1 MTRTFAA
8 TARSRIIRRI
18 WPLAVALLLLAGPS
32 GCGGASQTAIPQA
45 AQATT
50 PATSP
55 VPALSPPVTVKEV
68 RSDRDRTASPQAN
81 AGDME
86 VLVRGNNA
94 FALDLYRA
102 LKGGEGNLFYSP
114 FSISQA
120 LAMTLAGARG
130 ETERQMMD
138 TLHYQLPQSRLH
150 ASFNALD
157 QELASRG
164 MNSRNEEDR
173 YFQLNIANAI
183 WGQRGNEFLPDFLDV
198 LAEHYGAGLRPLDF
212 AGNPE
217 ESRLMINDWVS
228 EETGERIKDLLPPG
242 TIDGSTRLVLTNAIY
257 FNASWSWPFSKRDT
271 QKRPFHLAEGG
282 RVEAPMMT
290 ATSKDFYGYARGNG
304 YQAVD
309 VPYSLGEMSMIILL
323 PDAGTFGEFEDSL
336 DADALDKILDDIEID
351 YVTLTMPLFKF
362 ESEFSLVETL
372 AGMGMT
378 DAFGAR
384 ADFSGMTG
392 SMGLRISAVLHKA
405 FVSVDEEG
413 TEAAAATAAVVLE
426 SGTTKDPIPVT
437 VNRPFIFLIRDR
449 ATGTVLFL
457 GRVMNPSP

>member
-8 TARSRIIRRI
+8 TAQSRILRRI
-18 WPLAVALLLLAGPS
+18 WPLAVALLLLAGLP
-32 GCGGASQTAIPQA
+32 GCGGASQTAPQA
-45 AQATT
+45 APAPAT
-50 PATSP
+50 ATSP
-55 VPALSPPVTVKEV
+55 VPVISTPITVKEV
-68 RSDRDRTASPQAN
+68 RSDRVRTASPQTTPQ
-81 AGDME
+81 DME
-86 VLVRGNNA
+86 VLVRGNNT
-94 FALDLYRA
+94 FALSLYHA
-102 LKGGEGNLFYSP
+102 LKSGEGNLFYSP

-120 LAMTLAGARG
+120 LAMTLAGAG
-130 ETERQMMD
+130 SETERQMVD
-138 TLHYQLPQSRLH
+138 TLHYRLPQSRLH

-164 MNSRNEEDR
+164 MDSRNEEDR

-183 WGQRGNEFLPDFLDV
+183 WGQHGYEFLPDFLGV

-212 AGNPE
+212 AGTPE
-217 ESRLMINDWVS
+217 ESRVMINDWVS
-228 EETGERIKDLLPPG
+228 EETGEKIKDLLPPG

-257 FNASWSWPFSKRDT
+257 FNASWSWPFSKKDT
-271 QKRPFHLAEGG
+271 QNRPFHLAEGG
-282 RVEAPMMT
+282 RVDVPMMSE
-290 ATSKDFYGYARGNG
+290 TSDDFYGYARGNG

-309 VPYSLGEMSMIILL
+309 VPYSLGEMSMTVLL
-323 PDAGTFGEFEDSL
+323 PDEGTFGEFEDSL
-336 DADALDKILDDIEID
+336 NADALDKILDDIEID
-351 YVTLTMPLFKF
+351 YLKLTMPLFKF

-392 SMGLRISAVLHKA
+392 SKDLQISAIVHKA

-413 TEAAAATAAVVLE
+413 TEAAAATVVAVPM
-426 SGTTKDPIPVT
+426 SGPTKEPIPVT

-457 GRVMNPSP
+457 GRVMNLSP